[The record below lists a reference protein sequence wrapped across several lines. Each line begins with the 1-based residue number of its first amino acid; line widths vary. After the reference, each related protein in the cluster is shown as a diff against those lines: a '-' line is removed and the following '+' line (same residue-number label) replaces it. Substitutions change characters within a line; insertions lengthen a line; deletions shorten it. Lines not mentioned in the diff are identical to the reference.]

1 MNGVYSF
8 EHPDRFVTGTIG
20 QPGSRTFIV
29 QAREGRRI
37 ASVALEKQQVQQLA
51 LRVGQVLDE
60 LELRGDDRAGTPTH
74 AVSDLAPLDLPL
86 DEEFRVGAMT
96 IGWDADKARLLIQLF
111 SVDVD
116 EVSLLAELDDDLS
129 RLEAFLTADQAR
141 EFVARTQ
148 LVVSAGR
155 PACPFCAQPI
165 NPEGHVCPR
174 ANGYRRDFA
183 E

>member
-1 MNGVYSF
+1 MNGVFSF
-8 EHPDRFVTGTIG
+8 DRVDRFVTGTIG

-37 ASVALEKQQVQQLA
+37 ASVALEKQQAQQLA

-60 LELRGDDRAGTPTH
+60 LELRGEGGAVAPDRPPK
-74 AVSDLAPLDLPL
+74 DLAPLDLPL

-96 IGWDADKARLLIQLF
+96 IGWDAGNARLLIQLF
-111 SVDVD
+111 SMDVD
-116 EVSLLAELDDDLS
+116 DAELIGEPVDDLS
-129 RLEAFLTADQAR
+129 RLEVFLTPDQAR
-141 EFVARTQ
+141 QFVARTH

-155 PACPFCAQPI
+155 PACPFCAQPV

-174 ANGYRRDFA
+174 ANGYRRDLLG
-183 E
+183 